1 MCTAH
6 PEPSPDNGFLSAH
19 VALLQDSFFR
29 LTGRRLGDGP
39 TDLSAE
45 ALYRAPFVVL
55 SHDTQAEPVFTYGNL
70 CAQRLFEMDWSTLTQ
85 LPSRFSAELP
95 NQAERARLLHQ
106 VHLQGYID
114 HYEGVRIS
122 KTGKRF
128 FVRNATVW
136 NLLTPTGE
144 PAGQAATFGQWD
156 PLP

>member
-1 MCTAH
+1 MRPDH
-6 PEPSPDNGFLSAH
+6 SDPSPDNGFLSAH

-29 LTGRRLGDGP
+29 LTGRRLGGAP

-45 ALYRAPFVVL
+45 ALYHAPFVVL
-55 SHDTQAEPVFTYGNL
+55 SHDTQLEPVFTYGNL
-70 CAQRLFEMDWSTLTQ
+70 CAQRLFEMDWSTLTR
-85 LPSRFSAELP
+85 LPSRLSAELP

-128 FVRNATVW
+128 LVRNATVW

-144 PAGQAATFGQWD
+144 PAGQAATFRQWD
-156 PLP
+156 PLS